1 MLKFPEISKS
11 GDGDFFPGMWF
22 LNNMLPVNMLTN
34 IYIYLIYFQFMIWV
48 CSRLPRNT
56 CVLRGLGR
64 EPNAPNIADL
74 RNFEKCAARQTV
86 PRPDRPHNLD
96 YQLLEI
102 LEIILSRPNEIFFG
116 NLELIKLPIRNSWY
130 EVVQKSSHFI
140 NQNWILKNGSKNFRR
155 FSIVKVFKITFKI
168 IFNFEKSLKN
178 SFFGAVHRL
187 LFWEGWWR

>member
-1 MLKFPEISKS
+1 MLKLLPAGESKS
-11 GDGDFFPGMWF
+11 
-22 LNNMLPVNMLTN
+22 
-34 IYIYLIYFQFMIWV
+34 V

-102 LEIILSRPNEIFFG
+102 SENWLLR
-116 NLELIKLPIRNSWY
+116 
-130 EVVQKSSHFI
+130 QKEKF
-140 NQNWILKNGSKNFRR
+140 L
-155 FSIVKVFKITFKI
+155 
-168 IFNFEKSLKN
+168 EKSENKE
-178 SFFGAVHRL
+178 FPIKKT
-187 LFWEGWWR
+187 